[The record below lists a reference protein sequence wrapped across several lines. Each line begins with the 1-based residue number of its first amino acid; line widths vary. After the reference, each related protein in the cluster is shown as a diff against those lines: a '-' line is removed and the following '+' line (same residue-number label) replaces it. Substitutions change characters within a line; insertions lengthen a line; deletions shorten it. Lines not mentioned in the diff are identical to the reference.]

1 MIGRLRNRIDY
12 ALYAAAYAFAK
23 FTRSGM
29 SASLTPLPAVER
41 LTPRVVRILGQNPNP
56 FTLQGT
62 NTYLVGTGKK
72 KVLIDAGERNI
83 PAYIEHLREAL
94 GDSTLE
100 CIVVTHWHEDHVG
113 GVPDVRRLVGDC
125 PVYKLKRAE
134 DAADITHDCTQS
146 GGRLLRLVHTPGHT
160 IDHAVLWL
168 DEERALFSGDCVL
181 GEGTS
186 VFECLHTYMNSL
198 QVLLDLKPT
207 VVFPGHGKVIDD
219 PHTKISEYIAHR
231 LKREEQIV
239 AALERMKSATPM
251 DLTNEIYTEVPW
263 SLKIAAMENVKHHL
277 SKLRKD
283 GRVYETSGAAFE
295 LASRATSK
303 PNSNS
308 LDPPCLFMRT

>member
-62 NTYLVGTGKK
+62 NTYLVGTGKNTCAK
-72 KVLIDAGERNI
+72 HSAI
-83 PAYIEHLREAL
+83 PH
-94 GDSTLE
+94 LE

-134 DAADITHDCTQS
+134 DAADITRDCTYVDDGFEIKVEGAS
-146 GGRLLRLVHTPGHT
+146 LRLLHTPGHT

-219 PHTKISEYIAHR
+219 PHTKITEYIAHR
-231 LKREEQIV
+231 LKREDQIV

-283 GRVYETSGAAFE
+283 GRVRETSGGAFE
-295 LASRATSK
+295 LAA
-303 PNSNS
+303 NSGNVQAKQ
-308 LDPPCLFMRT
+308 